1 MLTNLMDYRNH
12 NQSHGGSVHLLYT
25 VSGLLVL
32 KMLIKDLLWFVT
44 SLTLSASFLTLMEN
58 RDYL

>member
-1 MLTNLMDYRNH
+1 MDYRNH

-44 SLTLSASFLTLMEN
+44 SLTLSVSFLTLMEN
-58 RDYL
+58 RDYH